1 MTIKTVVK
9 ANGEKVAFDAEKL
22 NKWGE
27 WATKNDLSW
36 SELALDTLDN
46 LYEGCSTKDIHQAMI
61 NACVDKKTLKHLG
74 FAARLLRGDM
84 YKKVYGSPKPASF
97 EKSYLKLVD
106 EGYWEDF
113 KLTAEDMIKVEE
125 AFDPQYDK
133 NYEYTSLLQFIDKYA
148 LSKYV
153 DGKKVPVETPQLAL
167 MGISLALFKQDSLE
181 HALKFY
187 GIIKQRKINIATPIM
202 AAARTGFNEFT
213 SCFLATSGDSLGSI
227 MAGNNL
233 AYTMTANRSGVGF
246 EFDTRS
252 FGDIVGNNKC
262 KHAGKLP
269 HYEML
274 LKTIKAVT
282 QGVRGGA
289 GTTTFNVL
297 DPEFDDL
304 IRLKNPTTPVS
315 KRIELMD
322 YSLALNNEF
331 LRRVAK
337 NEDWILISKVDEPEL
352 HKAFYEDRSSFPKL
366 LGEVLDKYKGKATVA
381 DLLNPSYKKV
391 EVPSFNG
398 KVVPARDLFKVFLQ
412 QRQETGRIYCV
423 NIDTANDHTPYEQ
436 DIIRQSNLCLET
448 LLPTRGFNGVKSLDS
463 EVSQDD
469 GLVGLCFL
477 LASDYGKCSEDEV
490 EEVNYYACRALDNI
504 ITMTSYP
511 YKTLEDV
518 GQNYRS
524 IGVGITNLAYA
535 LAKKG
540 LAYSSEEGRN
550 FVHRLAEKH
559 QYSLYKASNLLAEER
574 GKFGWYH
581 KTKYS
586 GGKLCVD
593 TYTKEIDK
601 HHSEELH
608 CDWGKLRNDIDK
620 HGLRFSTHTAHM
632 PCESSSGW
640 GYSANSIYPIRQGVV
655 MKSRPEGLVPFF
667 APDYEE
673 LKEYYEI
680 AWDINSQD
688 LYKMY
693 GIIQKFTCQ
702 GISADTYLDFSK
714 LEGGKVPMTKMMQ
727 DMLFSMKIGMKT
739 HYYVNS
745 KTENK
750 LGEEPKDNDADC
762 LSCKL

>member
-1 MTIKTVVK
+1 MIKNVVK
-9 ANGEKVAFDAEKL
+9 SNGKVAPFDADKL

-36 SELALDTLDN
+36 SEIALDTLDN

-61 NACVDKKTLKHLG
+61 NACVDKKTIKHLG
-74 FAARLLRGDM
+74 FAARLLRGDL
-84 YKKVYGSPKPASF
+84 YKKVYGTSKPKPF
-97 EKSYLKLVD
+97 KESYTKLV
-106 EGYWEDF
+106 ETGYWEDF
-113 KLTAEDMIKVEE
+113 NLSEEDMVKVEE
-125 AFDPQYDK
+125 VFDPQYDK
-133 NYEYTSLLQFIDKYA
+133 NYEYTSLLQFVDKYA
-148 LSKYV
+148 LSKFV

-187 GIIKQRKINIATPIM
+187 DIIKQRKINIATPIM

-252 FGDIVGNNKC
+252 FGDVVGNNKC
-262 KHAGKLP
+262 KHAGKIP

-274 LKTIKAVT
+274 LKTIKSVT

-289 GTTTFNVL
+289 GTVTFNVL

-322 YSLALNNEF
+322 YSLAINNEF
-331 LRRVAK
+331 LKRVAK
-337 NEDWILISKVDEPEL
+337 NEDWLLVSKRDEPEL
-352 HKAFYEDRSSFPKL
+352 HEAFYEKRDIFPQL
-366 LGEVLDKYKGKATVA
+366 LEVALSKYKGKSTVE
-381 DLLNPSYKKV
+381 DLLNPLHEREVIPSY
-391 EVPSFNG
+391 NG
-398 KVVPARDLFKVFLQ
+398 KIVPARDLFKVFLQ

-423 NIDTANDHTPYEQ
+423 NIDTINDHTPYKQ
-436 DIIRQSNLCLET
+436 DIIRQSNLCMET
-448 LLPTRGFNGVKSLDS
+448 LLPTRGFNSVKSLD
-463 EVSQDD
+463 EVVKQDD

-477 LASDYGKCSEDEV
+477 LATDYGKCSPEEA
-490 EEVNYYACRALDNI
+490 EEVNYYAARALDNI
-504 ITMTSYP
+504 ITMTDYP
-511 YKTLEDV
+511 FKTLEDV

-524 IGVGITNLAYA
+524 IGVGITNLAYVM
-535 LAKKG
+535 AKNKMS
-540 LAYSSEEGRN
+540 YTTEEGRN
-550 FVHRLAEKH
+550 FIHRLVEKH
-559 QYSLYKASNLLAEER
+559 QYCLYKASNALAKER
-574 GKFGWYH
+574 GKFGWYE
-581 KTKYS
+581 KTKFND
-586 GGKLCVD
+586 GQLCID

-608 CDWGKLRNDIDK
+608 CDWKSLREGIK
-620 HGLRFSTHTAHM
+620 EYGLRFSTHTAHM

-640 GYSANSIYPIRQGVV
+640 GYSANSVYPIRQGVV

-673 LKEYYEI
+673 LKDYYDI
-680 AWDINSQD
+680 AWDIPAQD
-688 LYKMY
+688 LYKVY

-714 LEGGKVPMTKMMQ
+714 LVDGKVPMTKMMQ

-750 LGEEPKDNDADC
+750 SGEEVKENDADC